1 MVVLWKLWLHFPQQ
15 NHFLGSSH
23 STSGG
28 DLKSGIEGM
37 PLAFLLNDS
46 DFTRQDFFDRSSS
59 DVSVQNMNE

>member
-1 MVVLWKLWLHFPQQ
+1 
-15 NHFLGSSH
+15 
-23 STSGG
+23 
-28 DLKSGIEGM
+28 M